1 MDEKEKDLE
10 IITENDS
17 KEPEDSDSLV
27 YEIGFQF
34 IPTITAEESEKTFED
49 LKSVLEK
56 NGAEFISE
64 GLPELRDLA
73 YEMSKKIAGKYQK
86 FTKGYFG
93 WVKFVFDKSKVVEL
107 QKTLEVMDNMLRFFI
122 IKTVRENTLISQKF
136 QGGRRQE
143 GGEEEGSITPASP
156 AEPMAPEAM
165 DQEIEKT
172 LEDLEIK

>member
-10 IITENDS
+10 IIAENDS
-17 KEPEDSDSLV
+17 KEPENSDSLV
-27 YEIGFQF
+27 YEIGFQL
-34 IPTITAEESEKTFED
+34 ISTISAEEAEKTFGD
-49 LKSVLEK
+49 LKLVLEK
-56 NGAEFISE
+56 RGAEFISE

-93 WVKFVFDKSKVVEL
+93 WVKFVLDKSNVVEL
-107 QKTLEVMDNMLRFFI
+107 QKTVEVMENVLRFFI

-143 GGEEEGSITPASP
+143 GTEDDGSPVPALP
-156 AEPMAPEAM
+156 VEPMAPEVI
-165 DQEIEKT
+165 DQEIDKT